1 MILACGA
8 SSLTFP
14 NSSLISLS
22 PTLSQSIQ
30 EEIHRPIADIA
41 YSCIIPENGSI
52 SVPVQ
57 YRVRTAQHSYSNW
70 IDVINLNAEPIQ
82 VCTCQVGLEGRCDS
96 KIRAEIEQSGVSLQN
111 AFSIMEVGADSSHS
125 INSLDFGSVAVGGVS
140 LKCAKLVNEGSIP
153 LWMHI
158 DTPAEITPVVILAG
172 NVQLC
177 VGDCKAV

>member
-1 MILACGA
+1 MRRVVAHLPQLLADLA
-8 SSLTFP
+8 VPHTFTEHSGGNP
-14 NSSLISLS
+14 
-22 PTLSQSIQ
+22 PTHCRYCLLLHHS
-30 EEIHRPIADIA
+30 RKRVDFR
-41 YSCIIPENGSI
+41 
-52 SVPVQ
+52 
-57 YRVRTAQHSYSNW
+57 RVRTAQHSYSNW

-111 AFSIMEVGADSSHS
+111 AFSIVEVGADSSHS

-172 NVQLC
+172 NAQLC